1 MAAACLAQTGDD
13 QDADGFRDCMYDI
26 TFSGAIGDDY
36 TFDEDGEVVGLGN
49 AVVQILP
56 LAERTDDNLGY
67 VSLGQAPTP

>member
-1 MAAACLAQTGDD
+1 
-13 QDADGFRDCMYDI
+13 MYDI

-36 TFDEDGEVVGLGN
+36 TFDQDGEVVGLGN